1 MIHPVTYA
9 VSNTLKRSIVVAASL
24 HFFGQRLPP
33 SGALGAA
40 MAISGALLYSLSMM
54 ASKGR

>member
-1 MIHPVTYA
+1 MCA
-9 VSNTLKRSIVVAASL
+9 LLEDRGAASL
-24 HFFGQRLPP
+24 LFFGQRLPR